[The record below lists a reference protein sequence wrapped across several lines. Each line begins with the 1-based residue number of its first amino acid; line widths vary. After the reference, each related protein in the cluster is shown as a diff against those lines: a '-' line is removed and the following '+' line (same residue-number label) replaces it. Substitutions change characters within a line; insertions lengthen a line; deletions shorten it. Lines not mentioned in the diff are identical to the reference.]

1 MTPLSSPIVCD
12 QVALSPDLVIQC
24 QEIGV
29 AIISEGFQGVDGI
42 LGVGPAN
49 LTEGTL
55 ILHPGETIPTVT
67 DNLFSQGTIPEEII
81 GIYFAPTTTGQST
94 NGEMTF
100 GGINNNRTTRDV
112 EFVPITSTSPAGNYW
127 GIDQDIT
134 YGTSNTT
141 ILSSGSG
148 IVDTGTTLLLLA
160 TDAFNNYVSAT
171 GATVDS
177 DTGLLYI
184 SPESYADVQ
193 SLFFQVGNTTFEFT
207 RDAQT
212 FPLALN
218 TVIGGSPDKM

>member
-1 MTPLSSPIVCD
+1 M
-12 QVALSPDLVIQC
+12 
-24 QEIGV
+24 
-29 AIISEGFQGVDGI
+29 
-42 LGVGPAN
+42 
-49 LTEGTL
+49 
-55 ILHPGETIPTVT
+55 
-67 DNLFSQGTIPEEII
+67 IPEEII
-81 GIYFAPTTTGQST
+81 GIYFAPTTTNQST

-112 EFVPITSTSPAGNYW
+112 EFVPITSTSPAGKYW
-127 GIDQDIT
+127 GIDQDVT

-184 SPESYADVQ
+184 SPESYANVQ

-212 FPLALN
+212 FPRALN